1 MVDRSVWDER
11 LFLEA
16 NSPQDDALLEEL
28 VRETHRCTVHPRMLG
43 GNVLNAFIGLL
54 IDLLQPERILEIG
67 SFTGYTTISMARRAP
82 QGCRIDTIEY
92 RPEHAAIARRFFCR
106 EGLGEE
112 RVRLLE
118 GDAMGILPTLTGP
131 YELVFMDADK
141 AQYPAYLKGVIP
153 LLPVGGLLLADNALW
168 GGKVANG
175 EVKDRRT
182 TALREFLRMLHD
194 DPRLESTLQ
203 PMHDGLAIVRRIA

>member
-1 MVDRSVWDER
+1 MVDSSAWDLR
-11 LFLEA
+11 LFLET
-16 NSPQDDALLEEL
+16 NSRQDDVLLEEL
-28 VRETHRCTVHPRMLG
+28 VRETHRRTAHPRMLG

-141 AQYPAYLKGVIP
+141 AQYPAYLRAVMP
-153 LLPVGGLLLADNALW
+153 LLPVGGILLADNTLW
-168 GGKVANG
+168 GGKVADPQAG
-175 EVKDRRT
+175 DRRT
-182 TALREFLRMLHD
+182 EALREFLEMLRGDARM
-194 DPRLESTLQ
+194 EATLQ
-203 PMHDGLAIVRRIA
+203 PMHDGLAIARRIA